1 MKYSILLAIAL
12 LVGWADVASAQYPT
26 GARVVVGGSGALV
39 RSEPSLTANCLPRN
53 VTIEVCLASD
63 AQTPGTLG
71 TVLPDAPVQSAG
83 VTWWWNKVAYDNGV
97 TGWSSAVAPYVL
109 LASAQSVFTAGE
121 RVQAGVEGVKVRV
134 SPSSTAQCF
143 PLPLHTCFGGTV
155 ANGGDSLNPGTLGT
169 VQPDA
174 PVLEGTSG
182 WWSKV
187 AYDNGLVG
195 WSKQQFLA
203 RATGAPVPPLQPP
216 TVEINKP
223 FSVVGDYINAPA
235 LTSATCLLDGMASAA
250 TLQLT
255 NGAPN
260 AEGFPMQ
267 SGTLRCFY
275 PAGVALG
282 NHIVVITAVN
292 AVGSASSAEFQF
304 VAEAPVVVPPPP
316 PPPSAP

>member
-1 MKYSILLAIAL
+1 M
-12 LVGWADVASAQYPT
+12 LVGWADVASAQYPA

-39 RSEPSLTANCLPRN
+39 RSDPSLTANCLPRN
-53 VTIEVCLASD
+53 VSIEVCLASD
-63 AQTPGTLG
+63 AQPPGTLG
-71 TVLPDAPVQSAG
+71 TVLPDAPVQTVG
-83 VTWWWNKVAYDNGV
+83 QTWFWNKVAYDTGV

-121 RVQAGVEGVKVRV
+121 RVQAGAEGVKVRV

-155 ANGGDSLNPGTLGT
+155 ATGGDSLNPGTLGT

-203 RATGAPVPPLQPP
+203 RATGAPVPPVSRP

-235 LTSATCLLDGMASAA
+235 LTSATCLLDGMALAA

-260 AEGFPMQ
+260 AEGFPTQ

-292 AVGSASSAEFQF
+292 AVGSAPSAEFQF

-316 PPPSAP
+316 PPPSAPLNLRLIAG